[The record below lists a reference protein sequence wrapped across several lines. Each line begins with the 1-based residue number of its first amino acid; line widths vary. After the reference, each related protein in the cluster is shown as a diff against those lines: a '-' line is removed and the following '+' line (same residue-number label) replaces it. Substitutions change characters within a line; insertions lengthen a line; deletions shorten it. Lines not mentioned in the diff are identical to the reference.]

1 MTSAVT
7 PTNSAIDMRLP
18 QKRLSWDNL
27 LGTGVSVLL
36 HMAVLVGLIW
46 APRLAPSAGQLSP
59 ESEVISISVI
69 SIPAAESEI
78 PDSRPKAAPK
88 PIAQETAPQTTAEL
102 AEKIVEEPPKPE
114 KQPSAAEHNVQ
125 SAAQPIQAKKAAEII
140 VTGQSDGEI
149 RYLDEVKY
157 WLEKHK
163 IYPRRA
169 RMKAIEGQVSITITF
184 TRQGDI
190 MRQKLTQS
198 SGHDILDQAAF
209 DTISAASPLP
219 AMPLDIKGQDM
230 TLTVPFGFFLA
241 D

>member
-1 MTSAVT
+1 MTSAMSL
-7 PTNSAIDMRLP
+7 TNSAIDMRLP

-27 LGTGVSVLL
+27 LGTGVSILL

-46 APRLAPSAGQLSP
+46 APQLAPSAGQLSP
-59 ESEVISISVI
+59 EPEAISISFI
-69 SIPAAESEI
+69 SIPAAAHEI

-88 PIAQETAPQTTAEL
+88 PIAQETTAEL

-114 KQPSAAEHNVQ
+114 KQPSAAEHNAQ
-125 SAAQPIQAKKAAEII
+125 AATEPIQARKAAEII

-169 RMKAIEGQVSITITF
+169 RMKAIEGEVSITITF

-190 MRQKLTQS
+190 MRQKLTLS

-219 AMPLDIKGQDM
+219 AMPSDIKGQDM